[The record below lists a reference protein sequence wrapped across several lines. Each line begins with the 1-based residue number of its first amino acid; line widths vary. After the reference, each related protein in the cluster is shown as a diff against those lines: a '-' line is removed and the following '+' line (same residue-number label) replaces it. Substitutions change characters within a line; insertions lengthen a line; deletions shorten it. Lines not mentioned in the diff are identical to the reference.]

1 MYCAEEV
8 DGYQEAVAYEDGK
21 AMEHASAP
29 PPPPPEGLPARC
41 TKCEKSTTTALQ
53 LKLNNMKLE
62 KELESQK
69 AQVEFYKNKDR
80 ENQAV
85 LASLRLVS
93 SSSKESQSET
103 RGWSYGQRCRL
114 SQLIAYRVSDPKR

>member
-1 MYCAEEV
+1 MYSAGEV
-8 DGYQEAVAYEDGK
+8 DDGYQEADYETSN
-21 AMEHASAP
+21 AMERAP
-29 PPPPPEGLPARC
+29 APAPPPEGPPPSRC
-41 TKCEKSTTTALQ
+41 AKCEKSTTTALQ

-85 LASLRLVS
+85 LASLRLILNS
-93 SSSKESQSET
+93 
-103 RGWSYGQRCRL
+103 
-114 SQLIAYRVSDPKR
+114 